1 LNGRLETGFEDA
13 EERLV
18 GTCIGP
24 AGLGLKGRFDTG
36 AGLLDD
42 GDDLTGSVVLDLK
55 GEETGFD
62 GVRGLFGEV
71 GFVIGMSK
79 NGVSILGIG
88 EPILA
93 FRIAALV
100 SASIGDASSK
110 SPKSSSSSSMFTV
123 VVVVN
128 SSYGL
133 ALRMASRS
141 SGFGG
146 PAGLWRAGP
155 DREADALVEEALSS
169 DPKAANKS

>member
-1 LNGRLETGFEDA
+1 MSIRPANGCAPTFSAFESSCVGFGLNGRLETGFEA
-13 EERLV
+13 AGGRLDDI

-24 AGLGLKGRFDTG
+24 AGLGLNGRLDTG
-36 AGLLDD
+36 AGLLGD
-42 GDDLTGSVVLDLK
+42 GDDLAGSVVLDLK

-71 GFVIGMSK
+71 GFAMGMSK

-123 VVVVN
+123 VVV
-128 SSYGL
+128 
-133 ALRMASRS
+133 
-141 SGFGG
+141 
-146 PAGLWRAGP
+146 
-155 DREADALVEEALSS
+155 
-169 DPKAANKS
+169 